1 VSADQGEA
9 AAELLGLAGGQRWVA
24 ETTLAGAEALAQ
36 RVTGYAKV
44 DQLG

>member
-1 VSADQGEA
+1 
-9 AAELLGLAGGQRWVA
+9 LAGGQRWVA
-24 ETTLAGAEALAQ
+24 ETTLAGGEALAQ